1 MRLISMRILSYMGL
15 YMRRKSYAK
24 VTLSLFAYR
33 EGNTLKFKNVIVPI
47 DLFDMIYL
55 EKSETMAISTNK
67 SFLPNDKRNTVY
79 LALEIM
85 KQRYNISDNFKVKII
100 KNIPPQSGLGGGS
113 ANAATIINMIDDL
126 YDLSMTLDDKMD
138 IAKLIDEDTPYCIEN
153 TPSLVEGIGEVITPI
168 ALNTPL
174 YYLLVKP
181 RFGISTKRFM
191 RKFKGDYLV
200 NAGHIDKMIE
210 ACEKGDFNGI
220 IMNRYNSFE
229 KEVSKNFEPFE
240 AVVMHLESMGLEGV
254 GMTGSGSCIF
264 GVSENRDKVM
274 KLYEKLAFKYP
285 FVKYGIINP
294 DKI

>member
-1 MRLISMRILSYMGL
+1 
-15 YMRRKSYAK
+15 MRRKSYAK

-33 EGNTLKFKNVIVPI
+33 DQEGLKFKNVIVPI

-55 EKSETMAISTNK
+55 EKSDKMAISTNR

-85 KQRYNISDNFKVKII
+85 KDLYNIEDNFKVRII

-113 ANAATIINMIDDL
+113 ANAATIINMIDEMYAL
-126 YDLSMTLDDKMD
+126 NMSLDEKMD
-138 IAKLIDEDTPYCIEN
+138 IAKQIDEDTPYCIEN
-153 TPSLVEGIGEVITPI
+153 VPSLVEGIGEIITPI
-168 ALNTPL
+168 SLNTPL

-181 RFGISTKRFM
+181 RFGVSTKRFM
-191 RKFKGDYLV
+191 RKFQGDDIK
-200 NAGHIDKMIE
+200 NETRTDKMIA
-210 ACEKGDFNGI
+210 ACEAGNFAGI
-220 IMNRYNSFE
+220 VENRYNSFE

-240 AVVMHLESMGLEGV
+240 SVVMHLESMGLEGV

-264 GVSENRDKVM
+264 GVSENREKVM
-274 KLYEKLAFKYP
+274 KLYRKLAFKYP

-294 DKI
+294 SKI

>member
-1 MRLISMRILSYMGL
+1 
-15 YMRRKSYAK
+15 MRRKSYAK

-33 EGNTLKFKNVIVPI
+33 DDKTLKFKNVIVPI

-55 EKSETMAISTNK
+55 EKADEMAISTNK

-79 LALEIM
+79 LAIDIL
-85 KQRYNISDNFKVKII
+85 KKKYNISDNFKVRII

-113 ANAATIINMIDDL
+113 ANAATIINMIDEM
-126 YDLSMTLDDKMD
+126 YDLNMSLEEKMN

-153 TPSLVEGIGEVITPI
+153 KPSLVEGIGEIITPI
-168 ALNTPL
+168 EMSTPL

-191 RKFKGDYLV
+191 RKFKGDDAK
-200 NAGHIDKMIE
+200 NEIHIDNMIE
-210 ACEKGDFNGI
+210 ACENGDFNGI
-220 IMNRYNSFE
+220 VSNRYNSFE
-229 KEVSKNFEPFE
+229 REVSRNFEPFE

-264 GVSENRDKVM
+264 GVSENREKVM

>member
-1 MRLISMRILSYMGL
+1 
-15 YMRRKSYAK
+15 MRRKSYAK

-33 EGNTLKFKNVIVPI
+33 DDKTLKFKNVIVPI

-55 EKSETMAISTNK
+55 EKADEMAISTNK

-79 LALEIM
+79 LAIDIL
-85 KQRYNISDNFKVKII
+85 KKKFNISDNFKVRII

-113 ANAATIINMIDDL
+113 ANAATIINMIDEM
-126 YDLSMTLDDKMD
+126 YDLNMSLEEKMN

-153 TPSLVEGIGEVITPI
+153 KPSLVEGIGEIITPI
-168 ALNTPL
+168 KMTKPL

-191 RKFKGDYLV
+191 RKFKGDDAK
-200 NAGHIDKMIE
+200 NEIHIDNMIE
-210 ACEKGDFNGI
+210 ACEKGDFDGI
-220 IMNRYNSFE
+220 VSNRYNSFE
-229 KEVSKNFEPFE
+229 REVSRNFEPFE
-240 AVVMHLESMGLEGV
+240 AVVMNLESMGLEGV

-264 GVSENRDKVM
+264 GVSENREKVM
-274 KLYEKLAFKYP
+274 KLYEKLTFKYP